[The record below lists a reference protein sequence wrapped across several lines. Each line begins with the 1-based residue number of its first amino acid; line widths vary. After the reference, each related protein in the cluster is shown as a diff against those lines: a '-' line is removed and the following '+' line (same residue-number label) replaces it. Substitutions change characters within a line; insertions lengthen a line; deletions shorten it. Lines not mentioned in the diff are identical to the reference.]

1 MSALALNPQQ
11 IAEYHREGFVIA
23 RKMFTTEEANLIL
36 RTAETDEAMQK
47 SAYIRSDT
55 AGSQT
60 RMTVWSDPGDDIFGM
75 FSRSERIVDSMES
88 LIGDEVYHYNSKLN
102 AKEPFEGGAWEWH
115 QDYGYWYNNGCLFPM
130 MASCLM
136 ALDPCTVENGC
147 LQVLRRSH
155 LAGRVDHVQ
164 SGKQVSA
171 DPARVEHL
179 VKQLETVP
187 CVMEPGDVIFFHC
200 NMLHTSARNDSPK
213 RRWVLISCY
222 NARSNDPVI
231 KHHHPQY
238 NPLKKVPDSA
248 ILEVGM
254 RPSAANKKFLDKPY
268 NPLEYAAK

>member
-55 AGSQT
+55 TGSQT

-155 LAGRVDHVQ
+155 LVGRVDHVQ

-179 VKQLETVP
+179 VKQLETVQ

-222 NARSNDPVI
+222 NAKSNDPVI

-268 NPLEYAAK
+268 NPLEYVAK

>member
-55 AGSQT
+55 TGSQT

-136 ALDPCTVENGC
+136 ALDPCTIENGC

-171 DPARVEHL
+171 DLARVEHL
-179 VKQLETVP
+179 VKQLETVQ

-222 NARSNDPVI
+222 NAKSNDPVI